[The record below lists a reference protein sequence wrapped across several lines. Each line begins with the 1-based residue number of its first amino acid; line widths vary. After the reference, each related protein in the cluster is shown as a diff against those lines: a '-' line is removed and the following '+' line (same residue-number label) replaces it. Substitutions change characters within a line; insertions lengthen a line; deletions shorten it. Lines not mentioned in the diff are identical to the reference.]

1 MALKAA
7 KSANIHRENVIVM
20 DAANINYRSID
31 ELVVR
36 GKSLPAV
43 ERIVFVRGESTKR
56 LAFLCFSSG
65 TSGLPKG
72 VMISHGN
79 VIANICQTYEVDKDV
94 INNGTKRVGC
104 GCLPFYHSMAPFGF
118 TDM

>member
-7 KSANIHRENVIVM
+7 KTANIPPENVVVI
-20 DAANINYRSID
+20 DAADANYRSID
-31 ELVVR
+31 ELVVE
-36 GKSLPAV
+36 GKSLPPV
-43 ERIVFVRGESTKR
+43 ERIVFGRGESRRR

-94 INNGTKRVGC
+94 INNGTKKVGC
-104 GCLPFYHSMAPFGF
+104 GCLPFYHSMSLLKL
-118 TDM
+118 TDV